1 MTTNIL
7 RIVKI
12 WKNENYIA
20 VMLDSA
26 ECVYFYKFG
35 KTIYTE
41 LLTENLQ
48 KKTFAEF
55 KKDIIKFDWDL
66 KKLEENWIVNK

>member
-1 MTTNIL
+1 
-7 RIVKI
+7 
-12 WKNENYIA
+12 
-20 VMLDSA
+20 MLDSA